1 MEGLAKLFQ
10 FSFFLKTFPHA
21 IIEMPKL
28 SNAIN
33 AAKPCTSPRG
43 VGGSTGTSVGNMPAN
58 KMPTEKIPKVI
69 QPVADALPSCNK
81 PINSK
86 AVAIASE

>member
-33 AAKPCTSPRG
+33 AAKPCIKPPN
-43 VGGSTGTSVGNMPAN
+43 VGGVCDKSVGNMPA
-58 KMPTEKIPKVI
+58 KKIPIEKILKVM

-81 PINSK
+81 LIKSK
-86 AVAIASE
+86 VEASAST

>member
-10 FSFFLKTFPHA
+10 PSFFLKTFPHA
-21 IIEMPKL
+21 IIEMPRL

-33 AAKPCTSPRG
+33 AAKPCIKPWV
-43 VGGSTGTSVGNMPAN
+43 VGGFPGRSVGNIPAN

-69 QPVADALPSCNK
+69 QPVADTLQT
-81 PINSK
+81 
-86 AVAIASE
+86 